1 MPAPLI
7 GRVTP
12 PHLAQ
17 RDLVYATPE
26 RVDEFFAAVVRGFHD
41 DYVAEMWEP
50 HRKVF
55 EFDRSFGFQVDGRWI
70 STCGAYSRILTVP
83 GGSVPAAA
91 VTVVTVQPSYRRRG
105 LLTEMM
111 KHQLLDIHERGAEP
125 IALLW
130 ASEAAIYGR
139 YGYGQATPQLHLTGK
154 TKTTAFLPGVDLGT
168 GSVGEVERDEAIP
181 IIKRIHQTLLP
192 DRSGALNRD
201 DNWWAVR
208 WHDPQGWRRGAS
220 AYRFALH
227 YDHRGRPDGYV
238 SFRVKTNWEES
249 ESASEVIISELDA
262 VAGPGR
268 AALWR
273 FVLDLDLVRR
283 FSAGGAPADEPLRY
297 LVHDLRS
304 VKAEL
309 GDGTYARLVDVS
321 RALEA
326 RRYLTDVDVI
336 IAVEDSLLTHNS
348 GSIRL
353 EAGPDGA
360 SVTRTRRRPDLIM
373 NVRELSAIYLGGTPL
388 AALARAG
395 LIQERTKGAALAAA
409 GAFAWSQPPF
419 CPDFF

>member
-1 MPAPLI
+1 MPGP
-7 GRVTP
+7 RTVRMTP

-17 RDLVYATPE
+17 RELAYATPE
-26 RVDEFFAAVVRGFHD
+26 RAEEFFAAVVHGFHD
-41 DYVAEMWEP
+41 DYVPEKWEP
-50 HRKVF
+50 HRKVV

-70 STCGAYSRILTVP
+70 STCGAYSRTLSVP
-83 GGSVPAAA
+83 GGTVPVAA

-111 KHQLLDIHERGAEP
+111 KHQLHDIHDRGNEP

-201 DNWWAVR
+201 DKWWEVR
-208 WHDPQGWRRGAS
+208 WHDPQGWRHGAS

-238 SFRVKTNWEES
+238 VFRVKNNWEGP
-249 ESASEVIISELDA
+249 ESAAEVIISELDA
-262 VAGPGR
+262 VPGPGR

-283 FSAGGAPADEPLRY
+283 FSFGGAPQDEPLRY
-297 LVHDLRS
+297 LVHDPRS
-304 VKAEL
+304 VKADL
-309 GDGTYARLVDVS
+309 GDGTYARLIDVS

-326 RRYLTDVDVI
+326 RRYLAEVDVI
-336 IAVEDSLLTHNS
+336 IGVQDSLLTHNN
-348 GSIRL
+348 GSIWL
-353 EAGPDGA
+353 TAGPEGV
-360 SVTRTRRRPDLIM
+360 SVTRSRRRPDLIM
-373 NVRELSAIYLGGTPL
+373 NVRELGAIYLGGTPL
-388 AALARAG
+388 TALARAG
-395 LIQERTKGAALAAA
+395 LITERTKGAVQATAA
-409 GAFAWSQPPF
+409 AFAWSQPPF